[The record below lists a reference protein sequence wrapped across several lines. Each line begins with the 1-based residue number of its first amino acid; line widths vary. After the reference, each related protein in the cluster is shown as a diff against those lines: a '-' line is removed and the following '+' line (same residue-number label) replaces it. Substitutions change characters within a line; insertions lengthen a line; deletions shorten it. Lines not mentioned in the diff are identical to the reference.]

1 MKKGLFIVMGLF
13 LLIALTGC
21 NNDEENNYNVSNHS
35 VEEMIENNLIPE
47 NLKVLEDL
55 PEWLVSYIM
64 EWESEDHKEI
74 GLKEIGFKYRGIYEF
89 SWKGSLFY
97 FHNREMRMVFLD
109 YIFNADGIRIDLTSE
124 EREDIE
130 NNSKDWKVIYKFRMI

>member
-130 NNSKDWKVIYKFRMI
+130 NNSKDWKVIYKFSMI

>member
-1 MKKGLFIVMGLF
+1 MKKVLFF
-13 LLIALTGC
+13 LGVLLSLGMFCAC
-21 NNDEENNYNVSNHS
+21 NSDDENNYNGNNHS
-35 VEEMIENNLIPE
+35 IEEMIENNLFPE

-89 SWKGSLFY
+89 SWKGNLFY
-97 FHNREMRMVFLD
+97 FHNREMRMIFLD
-109 YIFNADGIRIDLTSE
+109 YIFNADGTRIDLTSE

-130 NNSKDWKVIYKFRMI
+130 NNSKDWKVIYKFSMI